1 MHVRLPPPAHRS
13 LTRSSAPVAPAS
25 AAGRPEAAGGAA
37 AAASA
42 SPDGTGRPRRRGH
55 LMSNLALW
63 PSTEVTVI
71 WTGPTWA
78 VSPTGILAGRD
89 PWTDSVTPASPMSM
103 TRTSRPLTSR
113 IWSAPDT
120 VTWHSSFLHEYELQ
134 PVSTSA
140 PPSARA
146 ARP

>member
-1 MHVRLPPPAHRS
+1 HDATPPFSLFLPS
-13 LTRSSAPVAPAS
+13 LHSYRRHGLPSPFPTRRSS
-25 AAGRPEAAGGAA
+25 
-37 AAASA
+37 
-42 SPDGTGRPRRRGH
+42 D
-55 LMSNLALW
+55 L
-63 PSTEVTVI
+63 
-71 WTGPTWA
+71 